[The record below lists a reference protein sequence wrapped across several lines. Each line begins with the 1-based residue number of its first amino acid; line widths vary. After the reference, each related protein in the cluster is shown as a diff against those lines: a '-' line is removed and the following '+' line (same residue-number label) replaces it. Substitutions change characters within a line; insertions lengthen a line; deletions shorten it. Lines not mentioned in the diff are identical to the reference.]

1 MTLAPPARKPGRP
14 RKAQGPAVEATLNR
28 DRIVD
33 TALAL
38 IDRDGIAGFNMRELA
53 RALGVYPAA
62 VYWHVPS
69 RTALLSA
76 VVAQVLGGAGLGAGH
91 AAHAWQDRLR
101 AVFVGFRAALR
112 KHPALAPVVASEL
125 TGNASFDAAL
135 LDHIVA
141 SLEDAG
147 FAGAG
152 LVQAYNVVIAAM
164 CGFATLELS
173 APPEDETAWETA
185 CRARIAEVAADTAHP
200 ALRRHL
206 ARLSNQAF
214 ILRWSGGAEK
224 PMERSFEAWVD
235 VVLRGL
241 EARAA
246 ANAAE
251 RLRRTAPPP
260 A

>member
-14 RKAQGPAVEATLNR
+14 RKAHGPAAEATLNR

-38 IDRDGIAGFNMRELA
+38 IDREGIAAFNMRELA

-69 RTALLSA
+69 RTVLLSA
-76 VVAQVLGGAGLGAGH
+76 VVARVLGGAALGSG
-91 AAHAWQDRLR
+91 AANRPWQERLR
-101 AVFVGFRAALR
+101 AVLVGFRAALR

-125 TGNASFDAAL
+125 TGNATFDAAL

-141 SLEDAG
+141 ALEDAG

-173 APPEDETAWETA
+173 APPPDEEAAWETA
-185 CRARIAEVAADTAHP
+185 CRARIAEVAADAAHP

-206 ARLSNQAF
+206 GRLSNQAF

-241 EARAA
+241 EARAIA
-246 ANAAE
+246 A
-251 RLRRTAPPP
+251 RG
-260 A
+260 